1 MEDICVC
8 KVCGKTIS
16 RKNFSQHLSLHNGDN
31 HQCDICLK
39 SFKTNIYLKKHL
51 KTHDNPI
58 RLQCGKCEK
67 CFQSKE
73 AISKHMK
80 TKHKEFNSLE
90 RSQKQTL
97 FKPKRYYDMLKE
109 YENKLCST
117 KN

>member
-16 RKNFSQHLSLHNGDN
+16 RKNFSQHLSLHNGDD
-31 HQCDICLK
+31 HQCEICLK

-58 RLQCGKCEK
+58 SLQYEKCEK

-73 AISKHMK
+73 AVSKHMK
-80 TKHKEFNSLE
+80 TKH
-90 RSQKQTL
+90 
-97 FKPKRYYDMLKE
+97 
-109 YENKLCST
+109 ENVKYICSYCST
-117 KN
+117 SLTSKYMLFLNLLEKKNICATR